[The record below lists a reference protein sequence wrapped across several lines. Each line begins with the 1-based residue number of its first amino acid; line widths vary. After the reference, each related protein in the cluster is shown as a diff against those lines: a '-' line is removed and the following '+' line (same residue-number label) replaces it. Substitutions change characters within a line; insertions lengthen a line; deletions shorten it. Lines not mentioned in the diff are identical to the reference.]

1 MAESLRSLSR
11 PARLASFY
19 FAFFAYSAA
28 YVAYFPLWLAWRGL
42 GAAEIAFVLALRAE
56 CSRNLGD
63 HEQAQDELAR
73 ALQLDPHER
82 QALFLQA
89 RIFREER
96 SPEKAVPLLRGIIEQ
111 DPHDYPARYQ
121 LAQVLGQL
129 GQATAAAEELA
140 QAEQSRAWRDELQ
153 TLYREAMQNAADAN
167 VRDAIAGLCRRLG
180 KDELAAVWAQAAAQC
195 RRVVPRGKP

>member
-1 MAESLRSLSR
+1 DLQAI
-11 PARLASFY
+11 ADYRLALVRQPPPEQRRMILRELADSLVGQRDY
-19 FAFFAYSAA
+19 AA
-28 YVAYFPLWLAWRGL
+28 ARTALAE
-42 GAAEIAFVLALRAE
+42 AEEDAFVLALRAE

-63 HEQAQDELAR
+63 HEQAQGELAR

-96 SPEKAVPLLRGIIEQ
+96 SPEKAVPLLRGIVEQ

-129 GQATAAAEELA
+129 GQAALAAEELS
-140 QAEQSRAWRDELQ
+140 QAKQ
-153 TLYREAMQNAADAN
+153 
-167 VRDAIAGLCRRLG
+167 
-180 KDELAAVWAQAAAQC
+180 
-195 RRVVPRGKP
+195 